1 MIGKLKPEAS
11 QHGKCS
17 LQPHQTGSD
26 AESVGRR
33 ERPSRKSAG
42 TPLHGHFGLLHD
54 ELHCPRRGEPCS
66 RVKDYTG
73 TRYLSVRRSNMALYV
88 ITGST
93 SDTRI
98 CCTSFMTITAEERLA
113 QTTRGNFAECS
124 MLFSGLRG
132 KVGRK
137 LLLFVMTRNTPR
149 TSQRN
154 MEASQKH

>member
-1 MIGKLKPEAS
+1 
-11 QHGKCS
+11 
-17 LQPHQTGSD
+17 
-26 AESVGRR
+26 
-33 ERPSRKSAG
+33 
-42 TPLHGHFGLLHD
+42 
-54 ELHCPRRGEPCS
+54 
-66 RVKDYTG
+66 
-73 TRYLSVRRSNMALYV
+73 MALYV
-88 ITGST
+88 ITDST

-149 TSQRN
+149 TTEYGSLAKTLASDSCAIDSSERN
-154 MEASQKH
+154 SNDSK